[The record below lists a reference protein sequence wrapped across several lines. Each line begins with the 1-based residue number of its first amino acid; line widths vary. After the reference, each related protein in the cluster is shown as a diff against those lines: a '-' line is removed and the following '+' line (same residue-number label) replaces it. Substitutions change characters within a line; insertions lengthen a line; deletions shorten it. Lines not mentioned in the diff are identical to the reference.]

1 MKIAIIDRDGTL
13 NALGNEYIATP
24 DEWVPIPGALEAVA
38 RLSRAGWHVVIATNQ
53 PGLGRGVIDVHAL
66 NAIHARLLKQVSA
79 LGGRIDAVFFCP
91 HSDAEHCNCRKPAP
105 GLLEQIRDRYGVE
118 RHDVRVVGSCAAHV
132 QAGAA
137 LGAQVHLVCTG
148 HSAQVAPGGPLPVG
162 LPPGTLVHASLD
174 DFVGCLLPA
183 APGMAAAAP
192 LPPPVHRPLPA

>member
-66 NAIHARLLKQVSA
+66 NAIHSRMLKQVAA

-91 HSDAEHCNCRKPAP
+91 HSDAEHCSCRKPAP
-105 GLLEQIRDRYGVE
+105 GLMEQIRDRYGVE
-118 RHDVRVVGSCAAHV
+118 RSEMVAVGSALSHLQAA
-132 QAGAA
+132 AA
-137 LGAQVHLVCTG
+137 IGVPQLHLVCTG
-148 HSAQVAPGGPLPVG
+148 AAAEMDVPTGV
-162 LPPGTLVHASLD
+162 
-174 DFVGCLLPA
+174 LPA
-183 APGMAAAAP
+183 PWPEGTHVHTDLTAFADFITAARAAKATA
-192 LPPPVHRPLPA
+192 H

>member
-66 NAIHARLLKQVSA
+66 NAIHARLLKQVQG

-91 HSDAEHCNCRKPAP
+91 HSDAEHCSCRKPAP
-105 GLLEQIRDRYGVE
+105 GLMEQIRDRYGAESADIVA
-118 RHDVRVVGSCAAHV
+118 VGSSVLHLQAATA
-132 QAGAA
+132 AGISQ
-137 LGAQVHLVCTG
+137 LHMVCTG
-148 HSAQVAPGGPLPVG
+148 AAADVDA
-162 LPPGTLVHASLD
+162 AKE
-174 DFVGCLLPA
+174 LPA
-183 APGMAAAAP
+183 PWPQNTHAHADLNAFVDFIAATAQAAKTQA
-192 LPPPVHRPLPA
+192 H